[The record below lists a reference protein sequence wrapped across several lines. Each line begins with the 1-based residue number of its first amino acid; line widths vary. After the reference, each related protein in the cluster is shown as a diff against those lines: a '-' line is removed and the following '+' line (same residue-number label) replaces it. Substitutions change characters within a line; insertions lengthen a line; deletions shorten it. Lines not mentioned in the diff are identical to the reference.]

1 MSAIGSHRAVEGCG
15 GGLCGGDGQHRNS
28 IVSVRVL
35 HFSQL
40 LTGFPAFHA
49 HGSNSPRRLI
59 GYPSTIRVST
69 SHK

>member
-1 MSAIGSHRAVEGCG
+1 MRQIAVCRTISKSLARLAGRQRRRRGS
-15 GGLCGGDGQHRNS
+15 D
-28 IVSVRVL
+28 VSVRVL